1 MESLWV
7 KAAYLQSL
15 FLTFLVIQPKQLLKE
30 LHQSIQSKFILEH
43 KKKKGNV
50 VAHNNKV
57 Y

>member
-30 LHQSIQSKFILEH
+30 LHQSIQSKFILAH
-43 KKKKGNV
+43 KKKGNV